1 MSDLEQR
8 LRNTSIRF
16 AAESEDDAKIRR
28 NRVCIEAA
36 DRLRQ
41 YREALERIANA
52 RSAMEGGSIA
62 ECRRFARTALKE
74 TTDVD

>member
-1 MSDLEQR
+1 
-8 LRNTSIRF
+8 
-16 AAESEDDAKIRR
+16 
-28 NRVCIEAA
+28 
-36 DRLRQ
+36 
-41 YREALERIANA
+41 LERIANA